1 MIVTD
6 PFFHDWTTRID
17 CGGDAVDDDDGDPS
31 VFLMPFSLR
40 LKIFDDDDE
49 FMFVVCV
56 MEQWIIT
63 IINLI
68 ALIVVIIIHFF
79 LFF

>member
-31 VFLMPFSLR
+31 YVNHRSSPLEEEEDEDEGGTRHKTPIIVNQISEQIVFGH
-40 LKIFDDDDE
+40 K
-49 FMFVVCV
+49 
-56 MEQWIIT
+56 
-63 IINLI
+63 
-68 ALIVVIIIHFF
+68 
-79 LFF
+79 